1 MNKEVL
7 QTQGWSEGVEGLSKK
22 FTFESSAQV
31 CDFVTRVSRLAQ
43 EQKHDPVLTLEA
55 TVVTVRTITHD
66 KGAITEKDYTLA
78 QAIETASLLRIGYDD
93 FAKVQIKVG
102 KILSAEPLPKSDKLL
117 RLSVDFG
124 EKAPRQIL
132 SGIAKHF
139 PDPSVLVGKQTMFVA
154 NLEPRKMLG
163 EESNGMLFAVSN
175 ETTFS
180 LFEVP
185 AGILPGT
192 QAH

>member
-1 MNKEVL
+1 MNKDALIVG
-7 QTQGWSEGVEGLSKK
+7 GWSESGESLTKRFS
-22 FTFESSAQV
+22 FESGAQV
-31 CDFVTRVSRLAQ
+31 RDFVARITQLA
-43 EQKHDPVLTLEA
+43 EAQKHDPRIVIEGTE
-55 TVVTVRTITHD
+55 VEVRTITHD
-66 KGAITEKDYTLA
+66 TNALSDKDFVLA
-78 QAIETASLLRIGYDD
+78 SAVEVASLLRVGYED
-93 FAKVQIKVG
+93 FARIQIKVG